1 MTTVSGPTRSTDES
15 TTGGCRARSGLRSVA
30 LAAICIALATV
41 ATPADAQD
49 RGLEILDRAGD
60 RYAAVETVCA
70 DFTQQ
75 LSVPLLGRE
84 RTGTGR
90 LCTGRPNLF
99 AMRFDDPAGDVV
111 VVDGDDVWVYFPSN
125 DEKTAM
131 RAPAAQS
138 AGGRDF
144 HREFLVEP
152 ETKYEIEYE
161 GTDTVDGRS
170 THVLRM
176 RPKEPASYQSAVL
189 WIDQGEPV
197 LRRLRLE
204 EENGNV
210 RSITMEDVA
219 FGADVGVD
227 WFTFTV
233 PDGVLVVSPPG
244 SR

>member
-1 MTTVSGPTRSTDES
+1 MIAPVTVIAPVT
-15 TTGGCRARSGLRSVA
+15 L
-30 LAAICIALATV
+30 IALV
-41 ATPADAQD
+41 AMIPVGAAAQEG
-49 RGLEILDRAGD
+49 RGLGIIDAAGE

-99 AMRFDDPAGDVV
+99 SMRFDDPAGDII
-111 VVDGDDVWVYFPSN
+111 VVDGEHTWVYFPSN
-125 DEKTAM
+125 DAKTVLK
-131 RAPAAQS
+131 APAAES

-144 HREFLVEP
+144 HREFLVDTEV
-152 ETKYEIEYE
+152 KYDVTYE
-161 GTDTVDGRS
+161 EVEVVEGRRA
-170 THVLRM
+170 HRLRL
-176 RPKEPASYQSAVL
+176 RPTRPASYRAAVL
-189 WIDQGEPV
+189 WIDEGQPV

-210 RSITMEDVA
+210 RTITLENVT
-219 FGADVGVD
+219 FGADVGTE

-233 PDGVLVVSPPG
+233 PEGALVVEPPG
-244 SR
+244 SRGGRPR